1 MTTQLLTLL
10 LGAIGAL
17 GAILLKEA
25 TQLAI
30 QRRTIAWQLFGQLW
44 TIKTAAS
51 RVPGVLAALEKVKE
65 QEDDLATAYTEGA
78 AEYKRRYAEHSGMRT
93 ELRKLIRAEVQEHLR
108 SKPELTPALRVVNKA
123 SQQVL
128 ADSRVYLMEG
138 KSFITDRDAAILG
151 LQAALHVTRFRSAWS
166 AVMYGLEVLITIQLN
181 EEAETGTEV
190 QRLIENTVQYGE
202 DMLVAMVHLERIS
215 EAITSRP
222 LLALVRETLFSK

>member
-17 GAILLKEA
+17 GAIFLKEA

-51 RVPGVLAALEKVKE
+51 RVPGVQAALDKVKE
-65 QEDDLATAYTEGA
+65 QEEDLAVAYTEGA
-78 AEYKRRYAEHSGMRT
+78 AVFKKRYTEHSGMRT
-93 ELRKLIRAEVQEHLR
+93 ELRKLIRTEVMEHLR
-108 SKPELTPALRVVNKA
+108 SKPVVTATTREVNKA
-123 SQQVL
+123 SLQVL
-128 ADSRVYLMEG
+128 TDSRVYLMEG

-166 AVMYGLEVLITIQLN
+166 AVLYGMAVLINIQLN
-181 EEAETGTEV
+181 EEAETDSDV
-190 QRLIENTVQYGE
+190 QRLIENTVQSGE

-222 LLALVRETLFSK
+222 LLSLVRETLFSK